1 MAQEKNNIQIW
12 LRSLPLFASLKESD
26 IADLFH
32 RSQVQEVAK
41 GGMLFIQGEPAGN
54 FYLVISGWIK
64 LFRETGDGHES
75 IASLCTKGDTFG
87 EAVLYQGSTYPFGAQ
102 AVEAAQVLRIPAS
115 AVNVLIQRNGEF
127 ATSMVHSISHRMHA
141 LELQVEHLSV
151 MTAPQRIGC
160 FLLKLCRGKSMHNVE
175 VALPYDKGLLASLL
189 GIKLET
195 FSRSLHQ
202 LKPVGVEVSGAAVKI
217 ADVEKLREYV
227 CVSCSNLPEECEKES
242 GTN

>member
-1 MAQEKNNIQIW
+1 MAESAENTQAW
-12 LRSLPLFASLKESD
+12 LRSLPLLASLKESD

-32 RSQVQEVAK
+32 RSQVQEIAK
-41 GGMLFIQGEPAGN
+41 GSQMFLQGEPAGN
-54 FYLVISGWIK
+54 FYIVISGWIK

-75 IASLCTKGDTFG
+75 VAGLCHEGDTFG

-102 AVEAAQVLRIPAS
+102 AVEPSRALRVPAS
-115 AVNVLIQRNGEF
+115 AIKELIKGNGEF
-127 ATSMVHSISHRMHA
+127 AAAMIQSMSQRMQT

-175 VALPYDKGLLASLL
+175 LALPYDKGLVAALL

-202 LKPVGVEVSGAAVKI
+202 LKPVGVEVSGPVVTI
-217 ADVEKLREYV
+217 ADVQKLQDYA
-227 CVSCSNLPEECEKES
+227 CASCSAIPEECNKEP
-242 GTN
+242 GKQ